1 MNNNALVTDIL
12 GDKKKICIVGA
23 GGFGRETLLCIID
36 AIAATDLKIE
46 EVACFMVEEQY
57 LVKDKIMGVDV
68 LSQSNFDPEKYK
80 VVVAI
85 GDPKTRKKVVESLPK
100 ETTFTT
106 IIHPNAII
114 SDWVTIGEGA
124 IITAGVIMTC
134 HIKIGKHAQLNLHTT
149 IGHDCEM

>member
-85 GDPKTRKKVVESLPK
+85 GDPKTRK
-100 ETTFTT
+100 
-106 IIHPNAII
+106 
-114 SDWVTIGEGA
+114 
-124 IITAGVIMTC
+124 
-134 HIKIGKHAQLNLHTT
+134 
-149 IGHDCEM
+149 